1 MTTTHAPYRRLFVEN
16 IHPRVLVSPDELP
29 ALKARAKTGLN
40 ARALAEVVRRSHLWT
55 DPDSPQRIDPALG
68 LEAAKKRSDPVLGG
82 ELHQAIHALG
92 FAYAFTGN
100 KLWADRA
107 VPLLRMMCAKG
118 VDETDFYA
126 TTSDGA
132 LPIAYDL
139 LAPGLSADDR
149 RFVEVYL
156 RRGIELYEAGV
167 LNRTG
172 TLWGLGTNLFFHT
185 FELYVMQL
193 AAVFDNVT
201 DWPRLDKINELIRMG
216 IHHGLD
222 EGGAIYEGP
231 SYGTGDAAWIS
242 TVAEVLLRAGVAD
255 LWTEEPKFAAM
266 VRHWAYLILPGMRG
280 QNPIGDAW
288 RYKKGHPHWAA
299 ALHAA
304 RLNDDALW
312 WVWEQMRSRTTQG
325 PPGEEQPMPEF
336 IEYRLGWTLL
346 YENEA
351 ARVVTPG
358 QAGWPSARN
367 SGSFGVITMRSG
379 WQDDD
384 LYFSLLAAGRT
395 PGCCIHQ
402 HVDAGHFSLF
412 ALGEA
417 FSIDTGYGD
426 AMGKFHSVLMPYGDE
441 PRAAPHGFDHM
452 WNGGRVQSFA
462 AGKKADYACVDVH
475 DAWECRWALRGAL
488 TVRAA
493 GAEPYVLILDDFNPS
508 PTLASFLWLM
518 NSEPGNRVEIDAQA
532 ERVTVQGKRNRLE
545 LAWSHPGPADYPV
558 EHRVELD
565 TDTIDSM
572 GLPHRTEG
580 VNYFHGSAGASWPR
594 GGGRWGAGMRPRVKA
609 LLYGYNGQLLTALLP
624 RRAGTPAVGVQR
636 IFAPAQFGLTLDHGN
651 GVIDT
656 VVASPI
662 SSGLDIGGITGE
674 ARLAVVRRDGSGKVV
689 WWAAA
694 EAFTLAIDGKTVLPR
709 RGEVRTLVESA

>member
-1 MTTTHAPYRRLFVEN
+1 MTIASSSRNLFVQN
-16 IHPRVLVSPDELP
+16 IHPRVLVGPDELP
-29 ALKARAKTGLN
+29 ALKARARSGLN
-40 ARALAEVVRRSHLWT
+40 ARALAEILRRCRKWT
-55 DPDSPQRIDPALG
+55 DPDSPDRIDPAQG
-68 LEAAKKRSDPVLGG
+68 RDEAMKRSDRMLGS
-82 ELHQAIHALG
+82 ELVQAIHALG
-92 FAYAFTGN
+92 FAYAFTGEA
-100 KLWADRA
+100 LWAERA
-107 VPLLRMMCAKG
+107 APLLRMICAKG
-118 VDETDFYA
+118 AAETDFYA
-126 TTSDGA
+126 TTLDSN

-139 LAPGLSADDR
+139 LAPGLSPADR
-149 RFVEVYL
+149 QFVETYL
-156 RRGIELYEAGV
+156 RRGCDLYEQHV
-167 LNRTG
+167 LARSS
-172 TLWGLGTNLFFHT
+172 TLWGLGTNLFMHP
-185 FELYVMQL
+185 FELYVLQL
-193 AAVFDNVT
+193 AAVFNDKT
-201 DWPRLDKINELIRMG
+201 DWPRLARIDELIRQA
-216 IHHGLD
+216 IHLGLD

-231 SYGTGDAAWIS
+231 SYGTGDAAWVS
-242 TVAEVLLRAGVAD
+242 SVAEILLRAGVSN
-255 LWTEEPKFAAM
+255 LWKEEPRFAAM

-299 ALHAA
+299 ALHAQ

-325 PPGEEQPMPEF
+325 PPGEEQPMPEW
-336 IEYRLGWTLL
+336 IEYRIGWTLL
-346 YENEA
+346 YENES
-351 ARVVTPG
+351 ARIINPG

-367 SGSFGVITMRSG
+367 SGGFGIITMRSG
-379 WQDDD
+379 WENED
-384 LYFSLLAAGRT
+384 LYFCLLAAGRT

-426 AMGKFHSVLMPYGDE
+426 AMGKFHSVMMPYGDE

-452 WNGGRVQSFA
+452 WNGGRVKHFA
-462 AGKKADYACVDVH
+462 AGKKADYANVDVH

-488 TVRAA
+488 TVRAP
-493 GAEPYVLILDDFNPS
+493 GPGTEPYVLILDDFNPS
-508 PTLASFLWLM
+508 ATLASFLWLM
-518 NSEPGNRVEIDAQA
+518 NSEPGNRVEIDAA
-532 ERVTVQGKRNRLE
+532 SERVTVHGKTHRLE
-545 LAWSHPGPADYPV
+545 LAWSHPGPADYSIQ
-558 EHRVELD
+558 HRVELE

-580 VNYFHGSAGASWPR
+580 VNFFHGSAAAPWPR

-624 RRAGTPAVGVQR
+624 RRAGQAATTVER
-636 IFAPAQFGLTLDHGN
+636 LFAPAQFGLTINHGQ

-662 SSGLDIGGITGE
+662 SSGLNIAGIQGE
-674 ARLAVVRRDGSGKVV
+674 ARLAIVRRVGGKIT

-694 EAFTLAIDGKTVLPR
+694 EAHTLAIEGKTVLPR
-709 RGEVRTLVESA
+709 SGEMRVLAEG